1 MTKPMLAVGIDPAK
15 RLHRAIGVLYPDTVV
30 LDVEFP
36 NQIEACRD
44 LDARLVALA
53 DQHGADLVYG
63 LEDHRQY
70 GRTIAQ
76 VLSELNRQI
85 RVVNPLWT
93 NRQRAFYGQDKD
105 DAVDARCVAAV
116 VLRRS
121 ENLPDAR
128 SAGELAAAIREAEQ
142 GLQHLAEQRT
152 ASLNRLHQHLCD
164 VYTATYEDFFGKLKS
179 PLSLRFF
186 KRFPVPQE
194 LNGHNTDM
202 LAGIMLDLAS
212 GRVGPHKGARRIEIL
227 QQKAVAILAA
237 TEAARAL
244 ARTVAV
250 ELKAELIRQLC
261 DELLDNHDRKLRLER
276 LLRDQLLPASGQTIT
291 GIPGIGTIIA
301 ATIIGE
307 TADIGRFKSR
317 DAFAK
322 YNGTAPATNST
333 GGKQRHT
340 ARRACNHRLKRA
352 FWLAARTAVMHDP
365 LAEAYYQRC
374 RQRGLSYTDAIKR
387 VARKMSDIVYAM
399 LKSGVA
405 YDCHQLEAAIRERA
419 QRREPA
425 AVSGA
430 SVKRLRERNALA
442 TPDASRVKTQSK
454 RGN

>member
-1 MTKPMLAVGIDPAK
+1 MTKPVLAVGIDPAK
-15 RLHRAIGVLYPDTVV
+15 RVHRAIGVLYPDTVV

-36 NQIEACRD
+36 NQIEACRN

-76 VLSELNRQI
+76 VLSGLNRQI

-194 LNGHNTDM
+194 LSGHNTDM

-212 GRVGPHKGARRIEIL
+212 GRVGPHKGTRRIEIL
-227 QQKAVAILAA
+227 QQKAVLILTT

-244 ARTVAV
+244 AKTVAL

-307 TADIGRFKSR
+307 TADISRFKSR

-333 GGKQRHT
+333 GGKQGHT

-365 LAEAYYQRC
+365 LAEAYYHSC
-374 RQRGLSYTDAIKR
+374 RQRGLTYTDAIKR

-405 YDCHQLEAAIRERA
+405 YDRHQLEEAIRERA
-419 QRREPA
+419 KRREPT

-430 SVKRLRERNALA
+430 SVRRLRELKALA
-442 TPDASRVKTQSK
+442 TPDASRVKLQSE